1 MFSIEQLQAFVAT
14 VEVGSFSAAARR
26 LGKAQS
32 VVSQHIINLE
42 IDCDTALFE
51 RSGRYPTLTEAGKK
65 LLPQAHALLSQ
76 HQRLKN
82 TALALT
88 DSAPT
93 EVTIALDEGIPF
105 KAATNI
111 IAELQMKYPHV
122 TLEFLSASSL
132 DIIDMLRGKQALTG
146 IIFSELNIPSDLDF
160 ECIGSV
166 KFDLYVAKSHPLT
179 HQTCRN
185 IDALRLHRQL
195 LIRSRNTQTSSF
207 QLKISP
213 DTWYADNYFLLLE
226 LALQAHG
233 WCLLPSHVAHESVQS
248 QELVKLPL
256 EFEEMGWQANVDVLQ
271 HQRHSN
277 LSIFKVIRELLR
289 HQLDAL

>member
-42 IDCDTALFE
+42 VDCDTALFE

-105 KAATNI
+105 KAVTNI
-111 IAELQMKYPHV
+111 IAELQMKYPHI

-132 DIIDMLRGKQALTG
+132 DIIDMLGGKQSLTG

-166 KFDLYVAKSHPLT
+166 KFDLYVAKSHPLA

-195 LIRSRNTQTSSF
+195 MIRSRNTQTSSF

-233 WCLLPSHVAHESVQS
+233 WCLLPSHVAHESVQN
-248 QELVKLPL
+248 QDLVKLPL
-256 EFEEMGWQANVDVLQ
+256 EFEEIGWQANVDVLQ

-277 LSIFKVIRELLR
+277 LNIFKVIRELLR
-289 HQLDAL
+289 HQLDIL